1 MPKGAKVLRN
11 FSFVVALAI
20 AGSAAAADSRLA
32 DAVRDRDSSTVSTL
46 LSQRGI
52 DVNGPEL
59 DGATALHWA
68 AHFNDLTLVE
78 RLIKAGANVNAANRF
93 GVTPLML
100 AASHGRGARVVEK
113 LLAAGANPEA
123 ATREEENALL
133 LAARSGDTESVRMLL
148 AKGAPVWAP
157 EGWRGQTALMWAAAE
172 NHPQTVKALLDA
184 GADMRAKTVNGF
196 TALLFAVRAGH
207 KDVVKLL
214 LDRGADVDEAM
225 GTGMPALTMAAMNA
239 HWDLGVYL
247 IERGANPNADG
258 QGWAPLHQA
267 IVTRSPHHADV
278 NPQRI
283 PSGQLDS
290 LDFIKALLAHG
301 ADINKR
307 ARNGNIDGFRQ
318 WIRREGATPFF
329 LAAKAADLPL
339 MHLLV
344 EKGADPLIGTN
355 LGVTP
360 LAAAAGV
367 GYAQGEAPGTNADAL
382 EAVKYALSLGGD
394 VTVVDD
400 LGFTAMHGAAAR
412 GAPEIAKFLHEKGAR
427 LNIATKVEGWTPL
440 DVAEGVFIG
449 GTYKRNLPMAQA
461 LREMMAADGQ
471 TTRVAAAQ

>member
-1 MPKGAKVLRN
+1 MPKGAQVL
-11 FSFVVALAI
+11 SSLSLIVALALTGP
-20 AGSAAAADSRLA
+20 ALAADSRLA
-32 DAVRDRDSSTVSTL
+32 DAVRDRDDRVVSAL
-46 LSQRGI
+46 LAQRGI
-52 DVNGPEL
+52 DVNAPEA

-68 AHFNDLTLVE
+68 AHFNDLALTE

-93 GVTPLML
+93 GVTPLIL

-113 LLAAGANPEA
+113 LLAAGANPDA
-123 ATREEENALL
+123 LTREEENALL
-133 LAARSGDTESVRMLL
+133 LASRAGDTDSVRLLL

-172 NHPQTVKALLDA
+172 NHPETVKALLAA

-207 KDVVKLL
+207 QDVVKLL
-214 LDRGADVDEAM
+214 LDRGADIDDAM
-225 GTGMPALTMAAMNA
+225 GNGTSALTIATLNA

-247 IERGANPNADG
+247 LERGANPNADG

-267 IVTRSPHHADV
+267 VITRSPHHADV

-283 PSGQLDS
+283 PSGKLDS
-290 LDFIKALLAHG
+290 LDFIKALIAHG
-301 ADINKR
+301 ADVNKR

-329 LAAKAADLPL
+329 LAAKAADVPL
-339 MHLLV
+339 MRLLA
-344 EKGADPLIGTN
+344 EAGADPLLGTN

-367 GYAQGEAPGTNADAL
+367 GYAQGEAPGSHADAL
-382 EAVKYALSLGGD
+382 EAVKYAMSLGGKVD
-394 VTVVDD
+394 AVDD
-400 LGFTAMHGAAAR
+400 LGFTPMHGAAAR
-412 GAPEIAKFLHEKGAR
+412 GANDIAQFLFDNGAR
-427 LNIATKVEGWTPL
+427 LDIATKVEGWTPL

-449 GTYKRNLPMAQA
+449 GTYKRNLPTADK
-461 LREMMAADGQ
+461 LRELAATARRTQ
-471 TTRVAAAQ
+471 VATAP